1 MLDPDMWEQYDRYK
15 LAYSNILYNWRLF
28 NQRAVILKFIS
39 TTLPQHKGVGKFI
52 EAIRFITMTLD
63 QHEGKF
69 IGTARFITVTLDQ
82 QEGVKFIDGFISVT
96 ADQQE
101 DVKFIDC
108 QIYPCD
114 CRPAGGCR

>member
-1 MLDPDMWEQYDRYK
+1 MWEQYDRYK

-52 EAIRFITMTLD
+52 DAIRFITMTLD
-63 QHEGKF
+63 QQEGKF
-69 IGTARFITVTLDQ
+69 IGTDRFITVTLDQ
-82 QEGVKFIDGFISVT
+82 EEGVKFTDRFITVT
-96 ADQQE
+96 ADQQD
-101 DVKFIDC
+101 DVKFIDS

-114 CRPAGGCR
+114 CRPAGGCQ